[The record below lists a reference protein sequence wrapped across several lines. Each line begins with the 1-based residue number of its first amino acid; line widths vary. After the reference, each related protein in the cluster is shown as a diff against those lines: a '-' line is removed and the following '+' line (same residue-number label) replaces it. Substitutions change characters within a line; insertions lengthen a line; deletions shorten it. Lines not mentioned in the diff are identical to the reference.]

1 MPGHLAPHRLRVVA
15 RPDAE
20 PARGNGHRTN
30 GALNGRSGRVIS
42 MPDRDGASAVTPWQ
56 HLGHGVPRAYA
67 ILFFSPDARLGRLL
81 LAISLLSPIGWSG
94 LAGACAAGG
103 IAWALGFDRAKIRNG
118 YLLFNPLLVCLTLG
132 LMDRSYFFSPS
143 VFLVLWLAAVLGG
156 LFTAVALQHAFSHHF
171 GLSAQSLPAM
181 SFAYVLYFLAFA
193 VAGPATVPVETAS
206 AWLDLPF
213 LPAWAQSFFQVFGA
227 MIFEPRALP
236 GLLVFIALAATSP
249 LSTLLASASL
259 AVGLETL
266 NLLGYHAGHDGVIWC
281 GFNFLLCGIALGTAY
296 FAPSRMS
303 LALALTG
310 AFLCALVT
318 LALATALRYFG
329 LPASALPYNLVVLV
343 LVYALRQ
350 RQAPAGLHASPA
362 PGMLP
367 ETAGRFVVLNASR
380 FPHLQMPALDLPFK
394 DECVITQ
401 GVNGTMTHR
410 APWHWALD
418 FEVLSQDQR
427 CVQAGAALE
436 DYHTFNKLVLAPC
449 GGTVAVVKAHVPDNI
464 PGANN
469 PEENWGN
476 YVAIHSDAG
485 YYVLLAHLRQGS
497 ALVHAGQ
504 RIVAGEPVAHCGN
517 SGRSPVPHLHLQI
530 QDTAYPGGP
539 TRPFCLRNMIELNA
553 AGTAQTYRTSA
564 IPEEGT
570 RLARP
575 TPLPALHAL
584 FCNWLPGD
592 YRYRVSMDGHATRE
606 ETVTLDFDEM
616 GRFRLCSRRH
626 AAQLTAFLSQNV
638 FYTVDYEGPGDS
650 LLALISTGLARV
662 PCLADPG
669 VVWQDQVSPA
679 PFHGGVMRKLHD
691 IVDPYL
697 APHLLN
703 YRYSMQAGE
712 QGFEIRCQA
721 RNGAVVPPAAAPH
734 RIATTLTSRYG
745 IQRIEARLG
754 NDVTLRAELIDPAVA
769 AQKPESIHVHARP
782 SAPFGVLSHE

>member
-1 MPGHLAPHRLRVVA
+1 M
-15 RPDAE
+15 
-20 PARGNGHRTN
+20 
-30 GALNGRSGRVIS
+30 IS
-42 MPDRDGASAVTPWQ
+42 MPDRDGASATTPLQ
-56 HLGHGVPRAYA
+56 ALLHGVPRAYA
-67 ILFFSPDARLGRLL
+67 ILFFSPNVRLGWLL
-81 LAISLLSPIGWSG
+81 LATSLLSPGIGLSG
-94 LAGACAAGG
+94 LAGAFAAGG
-103 IAWALGFDRAKIRNG
+103 IAWALGFDHAKIRNG

-132 LMDRSYFFSPS
+132 LMNRSYFFPPS
-143 VFLVLWLAAVLGG
+143 VFLVLWIAAVLGG
-156 LFTAVALQHAFSHHF
+156 LFTAVAMQHAFSHHF

-181 SFAYVLYFLAFA
+181 TFAYVLYFLAFA
-193 VAGPATVPVETAS
+193 IAGAATMPEEMANP
-206 AWLDLPF
+206 WLDLVF
-213 LPAWAQSFFQVFGA
+213 LPSWGQSFFQVFGA

-236 GLLVFIALAATSP
+236 GLLVFIALIMTSP
-249 LSTLLASASL
+249 LSTLLATASL
-259 AVGLETL
+259 VVGLETM
-266 NLLGYHAGHDGVIWC
+266 NLLGFHAGHDGVIWC

-303 LALALTG
+303 LLLALTG
-310 AFLCALVT
+310 TFLCALVT

-350 RQAPAGLHASPA
+350 RHAPAGLHPSPA

-401 GVNGTMTHR
+401 GINGTMTHR

-427 CVQAGAALE
+427 CLRTGAALD

-449 GGTVAVVKAHVPDNI
+449 SGTIAAVKAHVPDNV

-476 YVAIHSDAG
+476 YVVICSDAG

-497 ALVHAGQ
+497 PLVYAGQ
-504 RIVAGEPVAHCGN
+504 RIVSGEPIGHCGN

-530 QDTAYPGGP
+530 QDTAYPGGT
-539 TRPFCLRNMIELNA
+539 TRPFCLRNIIQINPT
-553 AGTAQTYRTSA
+553 GTLQTYQTSA
-564 IPEEGT
+564 IPSEGS
-570 RLARP
+570 RLTRP

-584 FCNWLPGD
+584 FCNWLPGE
-592 YRYRVSMDGHATRE
+592 YRYRVSLDHRVARE
-606 ETVTLDFDEM
+606 ETLLLDFDET
-616 GRFRLCSRRH
+616 GRFRLRSRRH

-638 FYTVDYEGPGDS
+638 FYTVDYEGPRDS
-650 LLALISTGLARV
+650 LLALISAGLARV

-669 VVWQDQVSPA
+669 VAWNDQVSPA
-679 PFHGGVMRKLHD
+679 PFYHGVMRKFHD
-691 IVDPYL
+691 IIDPYL
-697 APHLLN
+697 GPHLLA

-712 QGFEIRCQA
+712 QGFEIHCQLQA
-721 RNGAVVPPAAAPH
+721 GSGTSGTLLAVTPQ
-734 RIATTLTSRYG
+734 RIVTTLTSRFG
-745 IQRIEARLG
+745 IQRIEAQFG
-754 NDVTLRAELIDPAVA
+754 NDVTLRAELIDPLVPRQISEVPH
-769 AQKPESIHVHARP
+769 QKP
-782 SAPFGVLSHE
+782 SAKSRIS

>member
-1 MPGHLAPHRLRVVA
+1 
-15 RPDAE
+15 
-20 PARGNGHRTN
+20 
-30 GALNGRSGRVIS
+30 
-42 MPDRDGASAVTPWQ
+42 MPDRDGASATTP
-56 HLGHGVPRAYA
+56 LYSLLHGVPRAYA
-67 ILFFSPDARLGRLL
+67 ILFFSPNARLGRLL
-81 LAISLLSPIGWSG
+81 LVISLLSPGIGLSG
-94 LAGACAAGG
+94 LAGAFAAGG
-103 IAWALGFDRAKIRNG
+103 IAWALGFDRAAIRNG

-132 LMDRSYFFSPS
+132 LMDRSYFFPPQI
-143 VFLVLWLAAVLGG
+143 FLALWVAAVLGG
-156 LFTAVALQHAFSHHF
+156 LFTAVAMQHAFSRHF

-181 SFAYVLYFLAFA
+181 AFAYVLYFLAFA
-193 VAGPATVPVETAS
+193 IAGPATMPVEMANP
-206 AWLDLPF
+206 WLDLGF
-213 LPAWAQSFFQVFGA
+213 LPSWGQSFFQIFGA

-236 GLLVFIALAATSP
+236 GLLVFIALITTSP

-259 AVGLETL
+259 VFGLQTL

-303 LALALTG
+303 LLLALTG
-310 AFLCALVT
+310 TFLCALVT

-343 LVYALRQ
+343 LIYALRQ
-350 RQAPAGLHASPA
+350 RHAPAGLHPSPA

-380 FPHLQMPALDLPFK
+380 FPHLQLPALDLPFK

-401 GVNGTMTHR
+401 GVNGSMTHR
-410 APWHWALD
+410 APWNWALD

-427 CVQAGAALE
+427 CHRTGAALD

-449 GGTVAVVKAHVPDNI
+449 AGTVAAVKAHVPDNA

-476 YVAIHSDAG
+476 YVVIHSDAG
-485 YYVLLAHLRQGS
+485 YHVLLAHLRQGS
-497 ALVHAGQ
+497 PLVCAGR
-504 RIVAGEPVAHCGN
+504 RIVCGEPIGHCGN

-539 TRPFCLRNMIELNA
+539 TRPFCLRNIIEINP
-553 AGTAQTYRTSA
+553 AGTAQTYHTSL
-564 IPEEGT
+564 IPPEGA

-584 FCNWLPGD
+584 FCNWLPGE
-592 YRYRVSMDGHATRE
+592 YRYRISLDNQAARE
-606 ETVTLDFDEM
+606 ETLRLDFDEM
-616 GRFRLCSRRH
+616 GRFRLRSRRH

-638 FYTVDYEGPGDS
+638 FYTVDYEGPRDS
-650 LLALISTGLARV
+650 LLALISAGLARV

-669 VVWQDQVSPA
+669 VVWDDHVSPS
-679 PFHGGVMRKLHD
+679 PFYGGVARKLHD
-691 IVDPYL
+691 IADPYL
-697 APHLLN
+697 GPNLRA

-712 QGFEIRCQA
+712 HGFEVRCELKSDA
-721 RNGAVVPPAAAPH
+721 GNTAPH
-734 RIATTLTSRYG
+734 RISTTLNSRFG
-745 IQRIEARLG
+745 IRRIEAQLG
-754 NDVTLRAELIDPAVA
+754 NDAVLRAELIDPLLPPEKSETRNDR
-769 AQKPESIHVHARP
+769 QKPS
-782 SAPFGVLSHE
+782 SSFGVFSRE

>member
-1 MPGHLAPHRLRVVA
+1 M
-15 RPDAE
+15 
-20 PARGNGHRTN
+20 
-30 GALNGRSGRVIS
+30 IF
-42 MPDRDGASAVTPWQ
+42 MPDRNGASAVTPLQ
-56 HLGHGVPRAYA
+56 NLFHGVPRAYA
-67 ILFFSPDARLGRLL
+67 ILFFSPNVRLGWLL
-81 LAISLLSPIGWSG
+81 LAISLLSPGIGLSG
-94 LAGACAAGG
+94 LAGAFAAGA
-103 IAWALGFDRAKIRNG
+103 IAWALGFDHAKIRNG

-132 LMDRSYFFSPS
+132 LMNRSYFFSPS
-143 VFLVLWLAAVLGG
+143 VFLALWIAAVLGG
-156 LFTAVALQHAFSHHF
+156 LFTAVAIQHAFSHHF

-181 SFAYVLYFLAFA
+181 TFAYVLYFLAFA
-193 VAGPATVPVETAS
+193 IAGPATMPVETAGF
-206 AWLDLPF
+206 WLDLDF
-213 LPAWAQSFFQVFGA
+213 LPSWGQSFFQVFGA

-236 GLLVFIALAATSP
+236 GLLVFIALALTSP

-259 AVGLETL
+259 GIGLETM
-266 NLLGYHAGHDGVIWC
+266 NLLGYHAAHDGVIWC

-303 LALALTG
+303 LLLALTG
-310 AFLCALVT
+310 TFLCALVT

-350 RQAPAGLHASPA
+350 RHSPAGLHPSPA

-367 ETAGRFVVLNASR
+367 ETAARFVVLNATR
-380 FPHLQMPALDLPFK
+380 FPHLQLPALDLPFK

-401 GVNGTMTHR
+401 GVNGSLTHR

-427 CVQAGAALE
+427 SVKTGAMLE

-449 GGTVAVVKAHVPDNI
+449 AGTVVAVKAHVPDNI

-476 YVAIHSDAG
+476 YVVIHSDAG
-485 YYVLLAHLRQGS
+485 YHVLLAHLRQGS
-497 ALVHAGQ
+497 PLVYVGQ
-504 RIVAGEPVAHCGN
+504 RIVSGEPIGHCGN

-530 QDTAYPGGP
+530 QDAAYPGGP
-539 TRPFCLRNMIELNA
+539 TRPFCLKNTLQLNP
-553 AGTAQTYRTSA
+553 AGTQQKYQTSA
-564 IPEEGT
+564 IPQEGS

-584 FCNWLPGD
+584 FCNWLPGE
-592 YRYRVSMDGHATRE
+592 YRYRVSLDHQFARE
-606 ETVTLDFDEM
+606 ETLLLDFDEM
-616 GRFRLCSRRH
+616 GRFRLRSRRH

-638 FYTVDYEGPGDS
+638 FYTVDYEGPRDS

-662 PCLADPG
+662 PCIADPG
-669 VVWQDQVSPA
+669 IVWDDWVSPA
-679 PFHGGVMRKLHD
+679 PFYGGVLRRLHD

-697 APHLLN
+697 GPSLPA

-712 QGFEIRCQA
+712 QGFEIRCQLETVHS
-721 RNGAVVPPAAAPH
+721 GTLPAATPH
-734 RIATTLTSRYG
+734 RIVTTLTSRFG
-745 IQRIEARLG
+745 IQRIEAQLA
-754 NDVTLRAELIDPAVA
+754 NDVTLRAELIDPLLPP
-769 AQKPESIHVHARP
+769 QKKEALGHHETP
-782 SAPFGVLSHE
+782 SVSLGAFSHE